1 MARRVVGRGLLLLAV
16 EVERDGGY
24 GKRVGLKGQLAG
36 RGQRFLV
43 GKMQETRLGRAGVG
57 WKGDRGVGSV

>member
-43 GKMQETRLGRAGVG
+43 RKM
-57 WKGDRGVGSV
+57 